1 MDRRFDNLNL
11 QSLYDLLA
19 VQTKR
24 YTSALVNGRR
34 EKLLLYK
41 QSIDSILE
49 EIRRRPKTPAAR
61 SYVESFPRYHQKE
74 IPN

>member
-1 MDRRFDNLNL
+1 MKRRFDNLDL

-34 EKLLLYK
+34 ERLVLY
-41 QSIDSILE
+41 QQVIDTIVE
-49 EIRRRPKTPAAR
+49 EIRLRVREGATP
-61 SYVESFPRYHQKE
+61 QTM
-74 IPN
+74 

>member
-1 MDRRFDNLNL
+1 MNKRFDNLDL

-34 EKLLLYK
+34 EKLVLYK
-41 QSIDSILE
+41 QTVDSLLG
-49 EIRRRPKTPAAR
+49 EIRRRKNGISSTKQH
-61 SYVESFPRYHQKE
+61 VEFLPR
-74 IPN
+74 

>member
-1 MDRRFDNLNL
+1 MKEPFDNLDL

-34 EKLLLYK
+34 EKLVLHK
-41 QSIDSILE
+41 QSIDSLLE
-49 EIRRRPKTPAAR
+49 EIRRRAKGGASTQ
-61 SYVESFPRYHQKE
+61 SYVESFPR
-74 IPN
+74 